1 MQAYATGHPSW
12 LAIPGDIENLDPSI
26 PGFFQY
32 AESDIA
38 LSKNNCIE
46 IEKISKEKS
55 LNLKTKTYPG
65 TKHGFCLKSNED
77 DEKDKS
83 IAAEATRDAAEFFSS
98 KL

>member
-1 MQAYATGHPSW
+1 

-98 KL
+98 RL